1 MDTFFSFRPALV
13 DSAYHI
19 EGCASLADSLIIGAV
34 SHNLADGLAVLEK
47 YLAQDERIFVYKQIL
62 CKCHFEKRFKEMKR

>member
-19 EGCASLADSLIIGAV
+19 EGCASLADSLIIGAI
-34 SHNLADGLAVLEK
+34 SNNLADGFAVLKK
-47 YLAQDERIFVYKQIL
+47 YLAQ
-62 CKCHFEKRFKEMKR
+62 